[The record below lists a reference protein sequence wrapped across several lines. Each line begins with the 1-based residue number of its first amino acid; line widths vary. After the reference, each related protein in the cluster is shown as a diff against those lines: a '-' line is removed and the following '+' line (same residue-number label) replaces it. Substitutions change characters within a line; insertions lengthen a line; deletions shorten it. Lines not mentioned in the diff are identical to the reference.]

1 MKSMNRFLSIIL
13 IVAFCLFS
21 YMQLS
26 AKQNV
31 GIPTTPTNSQS
42 KYELMRKGSG
52 CAPATAQR
60 ELNINNVR
68 ARILNGG
75 DMWWDLSSA
84 KYEVPKV
91 QPGQVSKCSIFAG
104 ALWIGGVTNGNL
116 RIAAQTY
123 RQNGS
128 DYYPGPL
135 INGSATISTQR
146 CLDFDRIWSV
156 QLVDIDNF
164 RKDPNLWGQNPNDD
178 IHSWKWKGNDTLGE
192 SYYLAP
198 FYDVNGNGI
207 YEANKGEYPTFDQN
221 QKNNIPDQMM
231 WWIYNDKGNI
241 HAETQGVP
249 IGLEFQEQA
258 FSYSTNDEINNM
270 TFYRT
275 KITNRSTEKIDSC
288 VFGQWVDPD
297 LGNYSDDYVECD
309 VSRNLGICYNGED
322 NDPGPLGYGLNP
334 PSVGVNFFQGPK
346 RPDGSLIGLTKFVY
360 YNNDWSVQGNP
371 RRPTDYWGYLN
382 GRWTDGAPITYGGN
396 GKMPG
401 VTDTASFMFPGMTD
415 PAGRTNWTEVTAG
428 NTPGDRRFLQT
439 AGSFT
444 LMPGAVNDVTIG
456 VVWARA
462 TSGGARGSF
471 NLLKLASD
479 KAFALFKNNFNL
491 IQGPMAPTLQI
502 TELNRKLVF
511 TINTKINEKDPE
523 SIENFVDSFAGGC
536 NAYRTQYKFQ
546 GYQIYQ
552 LKINSIPGSF
562 YDLSQAQLVAQFD
575 IVDGVSQIINETY
588 DPALSGNVKQIMVSG
603 NNNGIQHSFEI
614 NKDYFQTGTD
624 QTLVN
629 FQDYHYVILSY
640 ASATNCVFDPLQ
652 YLPSSKTIGHG
663 SLVVY
668 SATPH
673 DPAPRGAGTQINSS
687 FGDGIPVTQIEG
699 IGNGGNFIQL
709 TQESINEAMLSSS
722 GYRCATRK
730 YMLGASPVFVKVI
743 NPLAVP
749 SAEFTLWMNDA
760 SNSTLKEDSLT
771 SGSTTWSIKRMDNLE
786 VKTSV
791 QSITNP
797 FEQIIPEWGISISIS
812 QCIQPGTSLSQVDQ
826 SNGYISSSLTY
837 ANPTGVN
844 WLVGVSDDDQ
854 NYSTYIP
861 NQINWIRSGNNGKDL
876 TFPLDAT
883 HLTSDFQDPL
893 KRVDPTTGKYL
904 AADPRKN
911 YSKIISSTWSPY
923 CLASRYTPTS
933 VSGLSSTELGS
944 FGPAFDLQYGV
955 PNKDNLLSDL
965 QSVQVFITSD
975 KSKWSRC
982 IVLESGENAN
992 QNIGAVN
999 KLDIRSAQSVDK
1011 NGTYAATGSG
1021 ASTNSEDANYISET
1035 GMGWFPGYAISM
1047 ETGERLNIL
1056 FAEDSSLPTE
1066 HGNDMIWNPS
1076 PNIITYKSGQ
1086 IRPLFGG
1093 KHFIYVMGVKKFSLG
1108 AGGSI
1113 RYIPTKYDACANYR
1127 ALLGD
1132 VAISSHANGNIKA
1145 GATDINSPQP
1155 YSIRKRLFFS
1165 QMFYTSIPT
1174 TSSNSVFYYPKD
1186 GLIPN
1191 DVTISINVKKPYA
1204 SYKMYG
1210 DTSKNSGLPYYTFNT
1225 EKYAAVSNESYAK
1238 KAMDMISIVPN
1249 PYYAFSIYEDPGNAL
1264 DTRVRIINLPKKCQ
1278 IFIYTLDGNL
1288 VRRMPKDDDTQT
1300 FLEWDL
1306 KNDAKVP
1313 IVSGIY
1319 LIDIKDTNGEER
1331 VIKWVAVMRPA
1342 DYDSF

>member
-1 MKSMNRFLSIIL
+1 MKSMNRSLTNSAIFAL
-13 IVAFCLFS
+13 CLFS
-21 YMQLS
+21 SLQLF
-26 AKQNV
+26 AIQNIGV
-31 GIPTTPTNSQS
+31 PVNGVNHS
-42 KYELMRKGSG
+42 KELMRKGSG

-60 ELNINNVR
+60 ELSINNVR

-91 QPGQVSKCSIFAG
+91 QSGQVSKCSIFAG

-123 RQNGS
+123 RQNGN

-135 INGSATISTQR
+135 TNGTASVSTQR
-146 CLDFDRIWSV
+146 CLDFDKIWSV
-156 QLVDIDNF
+156 QFVDIDNF
-164 RKDPNLWGQNPNDD
+164 RKDPNLWAQNFSDD
-178 IHSWKWKGNDTLGE
+178 IHQWPWKGNDTAGE

-207 YEANKGEYPTFDQN
+207 YEPQKGEYPTFDQN

-241 HAETQGVP
+241 HSETAGVP

-297 LGNYSDDYVECD
+297 LGNYADDYVECD
-309 VSRNLGICYNGED
+309 VTRNLGICYNGED

-334 PSVGVNFFQGPK
+334 PSVGVNFFQGPR

-371 RRPTDYWGYLN
+371 QKPTDYWGYLN
-382 GRWTDGAPITYGGN
+382 GRWKDGAQITYGGN
-396 GKMPG
+396 GKTG
-401 VTDTASFMFPGMTD
+401 SDTASFMFPGLTD
-415 PAGRTNWTEVTAG
+415 PAGRPNWTEVTAG
-428 NTPGDRRFLQT
+428 NTPGDRRFMQT

-444 LMPGAVNDVTIG
+444 LLPGAVNEVTIG

-471 NLLKLASD
+471 DLLKLASD
-479 KAFALFKNNFNL
+479 KAYALFKNNFNL
-491 IQGPMAPTLQI
+491 IQGPSAPTLQI
-502 TELNRKLVF
+502 TELNKKLLF
-511 TINTKINEKDPE
+511 TITNTKD
-523 SIENFVDSFAGGC
+523 IENFADSFAGGC
-536 NAYRTQYKFQ
+536 PTYRTQYRFQ
-546 GYQIYQ
+546 GYQVFQ

-575 IVDGVSQIINETY
+575 VVDGVSQIINETY

-603 NNNGIQHSFEI
+603 NNAGIQHSFEVD
-614 NKDYFQTGTD
+614 KDYFQTGTD

-629 FQDYHYVILSY
+629 FQDYYYVILSY

-652 YLPSSKTIGHG
+652 YLPSSKTLGQG
-663 SLVVY
+663 SLAVY
-668 SATPH
+668 RATPH
-673 DPAPRGAGTQINSS
+673 DPAPRNIGTQTNSN
-687 FGDGIPVTQIEG
+687 FGDGIPVTQLEG

-709 TQESINEAMLSSS
+709 TQESINEALLSSK
-722 GYRCATRK
+722 GYRSSSRK
-730 YMLGASPVFVKVI
+730 YMEGASPVYIKVI

-749 SAEFTLWMNDA
+749 SGEFTLWMNDS
-760 SNSTLKEDSLT
+760 SNSIVKEDSLT
-771 SGSTTWSIKRMDNLE
+771 SASTTWTVRRDNGD
-786 VKTSV
+786 VRTSV
-791 QSITNP
+791 QSISNP
-797 FEQIIPEWGISISIS
+797 YEQIIPEWGLSINIS
-812 QCIQPGTSLSQVDQ
+812 QCIQPGNSFSLVDQ
-826 SNGYISSSLTY
+826 SNGFISSSITY
-837 ANPTGVN
+837 ANPAGIN
-844 WLVGVSDDDQ
+844 WLLGVVDDDQ
-854 NYSTYIP
+854 TYSTYIP
-861 NQINWIRSGNNGKDL
+861 NQINWIRAG
-876 TFPLDAT
+876 
-883 HLTSDFQDPL
+883 
-893 KRVDPTTGKYL
+893 TTGKGLNPPYL
-904 AADPRKN
+904 FGASNLNSDFSDPIHKDPNTGGFTYGMDPRKN
-911 YSKIISSTWSPY
+911 FSKIINSTWSPY
-923 CLASRYTPTS
+923 CLANRYKPTS
-933 VSGLSSTELGS
+933 FTGLPASELGS
-944 FGPAFDLQYGV
+944 FGPAFDLNNNGV
-955 PNKDNLLSDL
+955 PNTDNLLQNL

-992 QNIGAVN
+992 QNIGGASKFDVR
-999 KLDIRSAQSVDK
+999 ISQSVDK
-1011 NGTYAATGSG
+1011 DGNYAAVGSG
-1021 ASTNSEDANYISET
+1021 ASSDPEAANYISET
-1035 GMGWFPGYAISM
+1035 GMGWFPGYAIST

-1066 HGNDMIWNPS
+1066 NGNDMIWNPT
-1076 PNIITYKSGQ
+1076 PNVVTYKSGQ

-1093 KHFIYVMGVKKFSLG
+1093 KHFIYVMGVKKFSIAGGNIKYVPTRYDNCSNYRTLLG
-1108 AGGSI
+1108 DLNTNTYAGGSI
-1113 RYIPTKYDACANYR
+1113 
-1127 ALLGD
+1127 
-1132 VAISSHANGNIKA
+1132 VAAQ
-1145 GATDINSPQP
+1145 PQS
-1155 YSIRKRLFFS
+1155 YAIRKRMFFS
-1165 QMFYTSIPT
+1165 QVLYTSIPT
-1174 TSSNSVFYYPKD
+1174 TTSPSALFYPSD

-1204 SYKMYG
+1204 AYRLNS
-1210 DTSKNSGLPYYTFNT
+1210 DTTLNSGLPYFQFNT
-1225 EKYAAVSNESYAK
+1225 AAYAAQLSTDFAK

-1264 DTRVRIINLPKKCQ
+1264 DTRVRIINLPKTCQ
-1278 IFIYTLDGNL
+1278 VNIYTLDGIL
-1288 VRRMPKDDDTQT
+1288 VRRLPKDDDTKT
-1300 FLEWDL
+1300 FIEWDL

-1313 IVSGIY
+1313 IVSGVY
-1319 LIDIKDTNGEER
+1319 LIDIKDTNGDER
-1331 VIKWVAVMRPA
+1331 VIKWVGVMRPA